1 MKSIL
6 IDDLRN
12 LKEDHIS
19 VLAPEGLI
27 VSRNSRDALNAIRST
42 PEGFYAMFL
51 DHDLGI
57 VESIGIDS
65 INPVI
70 DYLCEQAFNGSPVP
84 VDTIFIHTSNPVG
97 AKQMLASL
105 TRYGYNAVKVNASD
119 YFTV

>member
-12 LKEDHIS
+12 MKEACVP

>member
-12 LKEDHIS
+12 LKTEFMPT
-19 VLAPEGLI
+19 LAPEGLI
-27 VSRNSRDALNAIRST
+27 VSRNSRDALKALEEH
-42 PEGFYAMFL
+42 PEGFYAIFL

-57 VESIGIDS
+57 VEHIGIDS

-70 DYLCEQAFNGSPVP
+70 DYMCEKSFKGEPVI
-84 VDTIFIHTSNPVG
+84 VDTVFVHTSNPVG
-97 AKQMLASL
+97 AKQMIASL